1 MADISLKVFTM
12 IKKNVYVY
20 IYIWCS
26 MVFKHQVDMSNT
38 TP

>member
-12 IKKNVYVY
+12 IEKHVY
-20 IYIWCS
+20 IYIWCL